1 MQFKYRNQ
9 IPFLGMMLALLEM
22 AQSAMPQRTTKKQHG
37 QTQNKAHKEFSS
49 NIVLTL
55 KENNSESMW

>member
-9 IPFLGMMLALLEM
+9 FQFLSTVLALLEM
-22 AQSAMPQRTTKKQHG
+22 AQSAMPQTGPSTKQG
-37 QTQNKAHKEFSS
+37 TGEFSFQHS

-55 KENNSESMW
+55 KENNSESM

>member
-9 IPFLGMMLALLEM
+9 FPFLGMMLALLEI
-22 AQSAMPQRTTKKQHG
+22 AQMPCPKEQQKQQG
-37 QTQNKAHKEFSS
+37 QTQNKTHKEFSS